1 MTILVISD
9 FTNTTAKSGY
19 LQTKMREIQAADTDN
34 LYLSHEQLIDKMYD
48 NISTA
53 AKEELKYDMLTLCDK
68 AFVVTAASDVT
79 RELVKHVYQLKMPI
93 EYSLPRYKKSYGH

>member
-1 MTILVISD
+1 
-9 FTNTTAKSGY
+9 
-19 LQTKMREIQAADTDN
+19 MREIQAADTDN

-79 RELVKHVYQLKMPI
+79 RGACKARLSAQNADRILTAT
-93 EYSLPRYKKSYGH
+93 L